1 MSNHFSAANLRSPG
15 GDARLDLTDLYA
27 FTAPEDPGKTVLIMD
42 SDPFMAG
49 SEYHPDA
56 VYKINVDSGGDLLAD
71 TAFSFTFS
79 RPEDGP
85 QAATGYLAT
94 GSQARRAEPTGDVI
108 VEDMPVSFG
117 KAAIPIQAGPVRMFV
132 GERSDP
138 FFADVDG
145 FLHGYQW
152 TGHDTFAGSNILS
165 IALEVPSELLGSDPE
180 IGIWM
185 TVSLR
190 RDGQLVQ
197 MDRGGHPAMNPIVN
211 PDDIKNRYDIGEP
224 ATDVANYLPMWT
236 MILQQT
242 GGYSAAEAEAT
253 ARTVLPDILRYDRNK
268 PATYPNGRNLTDDVF
283 SARMHFLTNGKVSS
297 DGLQPHGDLTAQFPY
312 LGPPNP

>member
-1 MSNHFSAANLRSPG
+1 MSNHFSAANLKSPG
-15 GDARLDLTDLYA
+15 DDARLDLTDLYA
-27 FTAPEDPGKTVLIMD
+27 FTSPDDPGKTVLIMD

-49 SEYHPDA
+49 SDYHPDA
-56 VYKINVDSGGDLLAD
+56 VYRINVDSGGDLLAD

-85 QAATGYLAT
+85 QVATGYLAT

-108 VEDMPVSFG
+108 IEDTPVSFG
-117 KAAIPIQAGPVRMFV
+117 KSAIPVQAGPVRLFV

-165 IALEVPSELLGSDPE
+165 IALEAPSELLGSDPE

-211 PDDIKNRYDIGEP
+211 PDDIKNMYDIGEP

-236 MILQQT
+236 LILQQT

-268 PATYPNGRNLTDDVF
+268 PATYPNGRSLTDDVF
-283 SARMHFLTNGKVSS
+283 SARMHFLTNGKVGS
-297 DGLQPHGDLTAQFPY
+297 DGLQPHGDMTAKFPY